1 MLKTPDKFVQRR
13 LDMPIL
19 RDFLN
24 MKHELVLLAKKIN
37 WDYFEKEFAPLYS
50 DVGRPA
56 MPIRFSVGCLLLKHL
71 HNLGDEKLPREWES
85 NPYMQYFCGEQFM
98 RHKFPCD
105 PSDFVHFRNRI
116 GEDGIKKIF
125 EQTVLLHGKDAKS
138 KLVLSDTT
146 VQGNNITYPTDS
158 KLAKKVLDNC
168 NAIAKDENVKQR
180 QSYVRVSKKLMQKSY
195 NGSHP
200 SRATQAKKARSKIRT
215 LAGRQLRELRR
226 KLPVEVLQ
234 KYKQTFDIYERAIT
248 QQRHDKD
255 KVYSLHKAFTCCIAK
270 GKAHAK
276 YEYGNKVGLIVDAT
290 SLIVTAIQAYSGNPY
305 DGKTIEPLLAQL
317 QSTLNYTPDELCYDR
332 GGRGPNKIGDTKIII
347 PSPPKK
353 RDTSYQKQV
362 KRKKCRRR
370 AAIEAVISH
379 LKQDYRMAQ
388 NYYHGERSPQIN
400 AYLAASA
407 WNLKKLM
414 AKLKKRFFGPNFHWL
429 LGPNFWRALPA

>member
-1 MLKTPDKFVQRR
+1 M
-13 LDMPIL
+13 
-19 RDFLN
+19 N
-24 MKHELVLLAKKIN
+24 
-37 WDYFEKEFAPLYS
+37 
-50 DVGRPA
+50 
-56 MPIRFSVGCLLLKHL
+56 
-71 HNLGDEKLPREWES
+71 
-85 NPYMQYFCGEQFM
+85 
-98 RHKFPCD
+98 
-105 PSDFVHFRNRI
+105 
-116 GEDGIKKIF
+116 
-125 EQTVLLHGKDAKS
+125 
-138 KLVLSDTT
+138 VLSLSKDT
-146 VQGNNITYPTDS
+146 I
-158 KLAKKVLDNC
+158 
-168 NAIAKDENVKQR
+168 
-180 QSYVRVSKKLMQKSY
+180 
-195 NGSHP
+195 
-200 SRATQAKKARSKIRT
+200 
-215 LAGRQLRELRR
+215 
-226 KLPVEVLQ
+226 
-234 KYKQTFDIYERAIT
+234 
-248 QQRHDKD
+248 KD

-290 SLIVTAIQAYSGNPY
+290 SLIVTSIQAYSGNPY